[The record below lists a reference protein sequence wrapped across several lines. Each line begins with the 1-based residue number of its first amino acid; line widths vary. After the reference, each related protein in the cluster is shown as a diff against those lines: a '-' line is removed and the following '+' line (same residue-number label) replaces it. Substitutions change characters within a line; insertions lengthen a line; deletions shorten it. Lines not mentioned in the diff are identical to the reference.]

1 MNVRGV
7 FQAQIL
13 SLLSLA
19 ILASGC
25 QEFDRLRLILKPEQF
40 PEGLSGPHRVS
51 VKVQPVTGTTLELN
65 GRAVPLD
72 ESTELR
78 GLRAGDHR
86 IIVRSPGH
94 QSFATPLKLGTVPH
108 LDLNIQLQKL
118 GDTASEESLIRTSR
132 SLNAP
137 NLTEGIYPASL
148 LLSCASNS
156 PATVDGRE
164 IAEKSTLTHIYGV
177 AKCGEVAFRYQ
188 YTADGELE
196 VGPLMHTLEF
206 KGERLTPG
214 TFILALPGKHTFL
227 LPRDSEPAFPVEIQV
242 MR

>member
-7 FQAQIL
+7 FQTQIL

-19 ILASGC
+19 FLASGC

-40 PEGLSGPHRVS
+40 PEGLNGPHRVS
-51 VKVQPVTGTTLELN
+51 VKVQPLTGTTLELN

-72 ESTELR
+72 ETTELR

-86 IIVRSPGH
+86 IIVRAPGH
-94 QSFATPLKLGTVPH
+94 QSFATPLKLGAVPH

-118 GDTASEESLIRTSR
+118 SDAASEESLIRTTA

-137 NLTEGIYPASL
+137 NLSEGIHPASL
-148 LLSCASNS
+148 TLRCASNS
-156 PATVDGRE
+156 PATVDGKE
-164 IAEKSTLTHIYGV
+164 VADKAALTHIYGV

-188 YTADGELE
+188 YTEDGELE
-196 VGPLMHTLEF
+196 VGPLVETLEF
-206 KGERLTPG
+206 QGQRLTPG
-214 TFILALPGKHTFL
+214 TFVLGLPGKHTFL
-227 LPRDSEPAFPVEIQV
+227 LPRDAEPAFPVEIQV